1 MKINNDK
8 LVLNCIVWIFILTI
22 LLSALIPILSFGMD
36 TTSPLSSLFKVQDTI
51 LADFSFT
58 QKWEYPWPVIKDEKT
73 GKYRNALN
81 DEEPVLPADT
91 VKKYYTANCITD
103 HQGEHAIRYCDAALA
118 HDTLILTF
126 SDLDAAYHGYLV
138 VTIVKDSF
146 KSQWHC
152 IYIVKIPR
160 EKIGFTTLSQELI
173 LNTSD
178 FSEGRILK
186 GRLNIVFREDFSA
199 PGHKSTTGT
208 FFVKGLFETGIKKI
222 R

>member
-1 MKINNDK
+1 MQPNK
-8 LVLNCIVWIFILTI
+8 
-22 LLSALIPILSFGMD
+22 IPILLILFPILSSGMD
-36 TTSPLSSLFKVQDTI
+36 NTSPLSSLFKVQDTI

-58 QKWEYPWPVIKDEKT
+58 QKGEYPWPIIKDEKS
-73 GKYRNALN
+73 GKFRNALN
-81 DEEPVLPADT
+81 DEEPVLHEDT

-103 HQGEHAIRYCDAALA
+103 HQGEHAIRYCDATLA
-118 HDTLILTF
+118 HDTLILSF

-152 IYIVKIPR
+152 IYIVKIPG
-160 EKIGFTTLSQELI
+160 EKIAFTTLFQELI

-178 FSEGRILK
+178 FSDGWILK

-199 PGHKSTTGT
+199 PGHKSTTGNY
-208 FFVKGLFETGIKKI
+208 FVKGLFKTGIEKI